1 MIFLLFLLRA
11 LGGSRASAS
20 LPGPPTFA
28 SLEVVGSNALRT
40 KWSAPLF
47 DGGDPVTSYLVE
59 WDKEAGIPET
69 QAGNQCAWILSRSH
83 LIRTLPQQR
92 IEIRQ
97 NLDTNEIQS
106 IRTSAP
112 DINEIQA
119 ITTTATPQPEVQ
131 SITVSPIPGDVTVD
145 ESYAFAVS
153 LDTISAGGSLQY
165 SGQISA
171 GAAADGTRTSIAH
184 MLENMPNFAD
194 RPVVERSTINPDG
207 GHTYYVTF
215 PVSMGDVPEM
225 EVFMADLPVTIATV
239 QEGNELLGSFRLE
252 FEDELTADIPFD
264 ASSAVL
270 QSRLEELESV
280 GAVSVS
286 RSLADDQGG
295 FTWHVEFL
303 VREGNLPSI
312 VAHGDGLRTSNTSA
326 GGAALSVTT
335 ERDGSYIAGEFTLSF
350 RKSASATIFCSLNEP

>member
-11 LGGSRASAS
+11 LGGSASAS

-40 KWSAPLF
+40 KWSAPLL

-69 QAGNQCAWILSRSH
+69 QAGNTCVCILLPPQSSH
-83 LIRTLPQQR
+83 PNSPAQR
-92 IEIRQ
+92 IEITQ
-97 NLDTNEIQS
+97 NLNTNEIQS

-131 SITVSPIPGDVTVD
+131 AITVSPILGDVTVD
-145 ESYAFAVS
+145 GSYSFAVS
-153 LDTISAGGSLQY
+153 LDTISSGGSLQY

-171 GAAADGTRTSIAH
+171 GAAADGTRTSVAH
-184 MLENMPNFAD
+184 ILENMANLAD

-207 GHTYYVTF
+207 GHTYFVTF

-225 EVFMADLPVTIATV
+225 EVFMTDLPVSIATV

-252 FEDELTADIPFD
+252 FGDELTADIPF
-264 ASSAVL
+264 
-270 QSRLEELESV
+270 E
-280 GAVSVS
+280 
-286 RSLADDQGG
+286 
-295 FTWHVEFL
+295 
-303 VREGNLPSI
+303 
-312 VAHGDGLRTSNTSA
+312 
-326 GGAALSVTT
+326 
-335 ERDGSYIAGEFTLSF
+335 
-350 RKSASATIFCSLNEP
+350 